1 MNKKPDS
8 SLHGLQ
14 KNTPLTNILSLNRLN
29 GPFILARHPICK
41 SHYSPTTLTAAYSQ
55 HRIIH
60 GQTCIVV
67 TALEIASAALEQHM
81 TNPPAHHSQHSQ
93 GNAKVSR
100 SSGNV
105 GFHTRET
112 RLCNVTTFTAKCKI
126 GPVPSFGAEGS
137 SSNSLI
143 VAGDLQH
150 PLQKIL
156 PVA

>member
-1 MNKKPDS
+1 MSVYESRD
-8 SLHGLQ
+8 LFFVD
-14 KNTPLTNILSLNRLN
+14 NILCFGLFDLGRLCGYRLHN
-29 GPFILARHPICK
+29 ICSTSAAISQETTS
-41 SHYSPTTLTAAYSQ
+41 SHST
-55 HRIIH
+55 RNIIIY

-67 TALEIASAALEQHM
+67 TTLEMASAALEQHM
-81 TNPPAHHSQHSQ
+81 TNPPAHHSHHSQ

-143 VAGDLQH
+143 VAGYLQH
-150 PLQKIL
+150 PLLANSRHFQ
-156 PVA
+156 